1 MSAQLIDSRSYRRAL
16 AVRDLTDAALGPH
29 AMQLLVHDAVAALCD
44 QWKCPAIAYRAP
56 PVVPVADN
64 YDALGY
70 PQGGAARDA
79 RHTRY
84 VTQALLLR
92 TQTSAMLPGA
102 LAMLAPADYD
112 DVLLVCPGLTYRRDT
127 IDRLHVG
134 EPHQLDLWRI
144 GRRTL
149 DRSALEEMI
158 RTVAHAMLPGAEL
171 RLDPAEHPYTQGGIE
186 VHARVGRE
194 WIEIL
199 ECGLA
204 HPRLLEAAGLAAAT
218 HHGLAMGVGLDRML
232 MLRKDIDDIR
242 ILRSADPRIAKQMLD
257 LTPYRPVSAQPAIRR
272 DMSIAVPESAT
283 AEQLCD
289 RVREVVGLR
298 SSSIEAI
305 EVLSVAS
312 YGELS
317 VAARER
323 LGITP
328 EQKNVLLRV
337 VIRDLERT
345 LESAEAN
352 LLRDE
357 IYAALHE
364 GSAQSWAT
372 R

>member
-29 AMQLLVHDAVAALCD
+29 ALQLLVHDAVGALCTR
-44 QWKCPAIAYRAP
+44 WECPAIVYRAP
-56 PVVPVADN
+56 PVVPIADN

-70 PQGGAARDA
+70 PPDGAARDA

-84 VTQALLLR
+84 VTPGRLLR

-127 IDRLHVG
+127 IDRLHVA

-144 GRRTL
+144 GKRSVNRRTL
-149 DRSALEEMI
+149 EDMV
-158 RTVAHAMLPGAEL
+158 RTVAHAMLPGAQL
-171 RLDPAEHPYTQGGIE
+171 RLDPASHPYTVNGLE
-186 VHARVGRE
+186 VHARVGRD

-204 HPRLLEAAGLAAAT
+204 DPRLLEASGLPAAT
-218 HHGLAMGVGLDRML
+218 HRGLAMGVGLDRML
-232 MLRKDIDDIR
+232 MLRKGIDDIR
-242 ILRSADPRIAKQMLD
+242 VLRSADPRIARQMLD
-257 LTPYRPVSAQPAIRR
+257 LEPYRPVSDQPAIRR
-272 DMSIAVPESAT
+272 DLSIAVDESAT
-283 AEQLCD
+283 AAQLCD
-289 RVREVVGLR
+289 RVREVVGPR

-305 EVLSVAS
+305 EVLSATS
-312 YGELS
+312 YGELGA
-317 VAARER
+317 AARER
-323 LGITP
+323 LGIAP
-328 EQKNVLLRV
+328 RQKTVLLRI

-352 LLRDE
+352 RLRDE

-364 GSAQSWAT
+364 GGVHSWAA

>member
-1 MSAQLIDSRSYRRAL
+1 MSARLIDSRSYRRAL

-44 QWKCPAIAYRAP
+44 RWECPAIVYRAP
-56 PVVPVADN
+56 PVVPIADN

-70 PQGGAARDA
+70 PADGAARDA

-84 VTQALLLR
+84 VTPDKLLR

-102 LAMLAPADYD
+102 LAMLAPADCD

-144 GRRTL
+144 GRRSL
-149 DRSALEEMI
+149 DRTTLEEMV

-171 RLDPAEHPYTQGGIE
+171 RLDPTQHPYTIDGTE
-186 VHARVGRE
+186 VHARVGCE
-194 WIEIL
+194 WIEVL

-204 HPRLLEAAGLAAAT
+204 HPRLLEASGLPSTT
-218 HHGLAMGVGLDRML
+218 HSGLAMGVGLDRML
-232 MLRKDIDDIR
+232 MLRKGIDDIR

-257 LTPYRPVSAQPAIRR
+257 LAPYHPVSAQPAIRR
-272 DMSIAVPESAT
+272 DLSIAVHESAT

-289 RVREVVGLR
+289 HVREVVGPR
-298 SSSIEAI
+298 SASIEAI
-305 EVLSVAS
+305 EVLSATS
-312 YGELS
+312 YDEL
-317 VAARER
+317 AAPARER

-328 EQKNVLLRV
+328 GQKNVLLRV

-345 LESAEAN
+345 LESVEAN

-364 GSAQSWAT
+364 GGVQSWAA

>member
-1 MSAQLIDSRSYRRAL
+1 
-16 AVRDLTDAALGPH
+16 
-29 AMQLLVHDAVAALCD
+29 MQLLVHDAVAALCAR
-44 QWKCPAIAYRAP
+44 WGCPAIVYRAP
-56 PVVPVADN
+56 PVVPIADN

-70 PQGGAARDA
+70 PPDGAARDA

-84 VTQALLLR
+84 VTPDRLLR

-144 GRRTL
+144 GRRSL
-149 DRSALEEMI
+149 DRSTLEDMV

-171 RLDPAEHPYTQGGIE
+171 RLGPASHPYTIDGLE

-204 HPRLLEAAGLAAAT
+204 HPRLLEASDLPT

-232 MLRKDIDDIR
+232 MLRKGIDDIR
-242 ILRSADPRIAKQMLD
+242 VLRSADPRIARQMLD
-257 LTPYRPVSAQPAIRR
+257 LEPYRPVSAQPAIRR
-272 DMSIAVPESAT
+272 DLSIAVDERAT
-283 AEQLCD
+283 AEELSD
-289 RVREVVGLR
+289 RVREVVGPR

-305 EVLSVAS
+305 EVLSATS
-312 YGELS
+312 YGELAS
-317 VAARER
+317 AARER

-328 EQKNVLLRV
+328 GQKNVLLRI

-352 LLRDE
+352 QLRDE

-364 GSAQSWAT
+364 GGVQSWAA